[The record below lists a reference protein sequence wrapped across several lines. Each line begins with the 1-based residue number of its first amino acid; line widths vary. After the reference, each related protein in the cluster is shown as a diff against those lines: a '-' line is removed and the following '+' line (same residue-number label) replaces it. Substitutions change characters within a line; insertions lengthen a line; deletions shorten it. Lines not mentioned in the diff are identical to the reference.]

1 MRIKLDNGKTYI
13 LNALQVEIMRYSRI
27 SHGHWFAPGRRD
39 YRDYV
44 IGGPNYSRT
53 TAPAEEKA
61 MRSLARRGL
70 LNDCDLNDE
79 ITWRGRIAP
88 TKFYLTED
96 FWKVRDYL
104 LVLLPPG
111 R

>member
-13 LNALQVEIMRYSRI
+13 LNALQVEIMRYARI

-39 YRDYV
+39 YRDYI

-53 TAPAEEKA
+53 TAPAEETA
-61 MRSLARRGL
+61 RRALARRGL
-70 LNDCDLNDE
+70 LTDTPSTEVWGCPE
-79 ITWRGRIAP
+79 P

-104 LVLLPPG
+104 LVLIPI
-111 R
+111 RW